1 MMKLNYLYVLL
12 LAAFFVLPQ
21 QNLLAQQSLAYQAAP
36 SYEQPSGWLD
46 FSDREV
52 RAAWLSAVIPGAGQ
66 TFLGH
71 DYKGAGLTLGFYG
84 SLLTTILAQNNF
96 HARQD
101 RIQTLTNEYKGAGN
115 YGLANYYWDQIQ
127 FEKGNRDNDVKRRNL
142 FIAVTAALYIYNMVD
157 ILYLTE
163 DKGGVSFS
171 FGPEIKDFEGVNG
184 VTSLYRG
191 IALKINLP

>member
-1 MMKLNYLYVLL
+1 MMKLNTLYASLL
-12 LAAFFVLPQ
+12 VI
-21 QNLLAQQSLAYQAAP
+21 LLTIFRLDLSAQQSLAYQTAP

-46 FSDREV
+46 FSNREV
-52 RAAWLSAVIPGAGQ
+52 RAAWLSAIIPGAGQ

-71 DYKGAGLTLGFYG
+71 DYKGAGITLGFYG
-84 SLLTTILAQNNF
+84 SLLTTILAENNF
-96 HARQD
+96 NARQD
-101 RIQTLTNEYKGAGN
+101 RIQTLTTDYKGAGN
-115 YGLANYYWDQIQ
+115 YNLADYYWSQIQ

-142 FIAVTAALYIYNMVD
+142 FIAVTAALYVYNMID

-171 FGPEIKDFEGVNG
+171 FAPELKDFEGVNG
-184 VTSLYRG
+184 VTSLYSG

>member
-1 MMKLNYLYVLL
+1 MMKLNTLYASLL
-12 LAAFFVLPQ
+12 VI
-21 QNLLAQQSLAYQAAP
+21 LLTIFRLDLSAQQSLAYQTTP

-46 FSDREV
+46 FSNREV
-52 RAAWLSAVIPGAGQ
+52 RAAWLSAIIPGAGQ

-71 DYKGAGLTLGFYG
+71 DYKGAGITLGFYG
-84 SLLTTILAQNNF
+84 SLLTTILAENNF
-96 HARQD
+96 NARQD
-101 RIQTLTNEYKGAGN
+101 RIQTLTTDYKGAGN
-115 YGLANYYWDQIQ
+115 YNLADYYWSQIQ

-142 FIAVTAALYIYNMVD
+142 FIAVTAALYVYNMID

-171 FGPEIKDFEGVNG
+171 FAPELKDFEGVNG
-184 VTSLYRG
+184 VTSLYSG

>member
-1 MMKLNYLYVLL
+1 MMKLNTLYISLL
-12 LAAFFVLPQ
+12 VI
-21 QNLLAQQSLAYQAAP
+21 LLTIFRLDLSAQQSLAYQTAP

-46 FSDREV
+46 FSNREV
-52 RAAWLSAVIPGAGQ
+52 RAAWLSAIIPGAGQ

-71 DYKGAGLTLGFYG
+71 DYKGAGITLGFYG
-84 SLLTTILAQNNF
+84 SLLTTILAENNF
-96 HARQD
+96 NARQD
-101 RIQTLTNEYKGAGN
+101 RIQTLTTDYKGAGN
-115 YGLANYYWDQIQ
+115 YNLADYYWSQIQ

-142 FIAVTAALYIYNMVD
+142 FIAVTAALYVYNMID

-171 FGPEIKDFEGVNG
+171 FAPELKDFEGVNG
-184 VTSLYRG
+184 VTSLYSG